1 MEMDSWD
8 RLSSASK
15 RHESILRSRYD
26 MYLGLEDTDGGED
39 DSRAEFPCPFCF
51 EDFDLVGLCCHLDD
65 EHPVE
70 VKTEIVCPICAARV
84 AMDIV
89 GHITVQHGNF
99 FKMQHE
105 RRLSKGSSRSH
116 STLSFLRKELQDANL
131 RFSCGGSSYTLTS
144 SNAAPDPLLS
154 SFIFSLP
161 EVEPSKDVQAVI
173 SDEESTVDEI
183 SDDKVENSAEPTLS
197 YQDEERA
204 RRSEFVRE
212 LVLSTII
219 DDNL

>member
-65 EHPVE
+65 EHPME
-70 VKTEIVCPICAARV
+70 VKNEIVCPICAARV

-131 RFSCGGSSYTLTS
+131 RFSCGGSSYTLAS

-183 SDDKVENSAEPTLS
+183 SDDKVENSAKPTLS

-212 LVLSTII
+212 LVLSTIF
-219 DDNL
+219 DDSL

>member
-1 MEMDSWD
+1 METDSWD
-8 RLSSASK
+8 RLSSSSK

-39 DSRAEFPCPFCF
+39 ESRAEFPCPFCF

-65 EHPVE
+65 EHPME
-70 VKTEIVCPICAARV
+70 VKNEIVCPICAARV

-99 FKMQHE
+99 HE
-105 RRLSKGSSRSH
+105 MRLFKGSSRSH

-131 RFSCGGSSYTLTS
+131 RFSCGDSSYMLAS

-154 SFIFSLP
+154 SFIFNLP

-173 SDEESTVDEI
+173 SDEESTVDEV
-183 SDDKVENSAEPTLS
+183 SDDKVVHSDEPTLS

-204 RRSEFVRE
+204 RRREFVRE
-212 LVLSTII
+212 LVLSTIF
-219 DDNL
+219 DGNL

>member
-1 MEMDSWD
+1 M
-8 RLSSASK
+8 LPFL
-15 RHESILRSRYD
+15 HCFD

-39 DSRAEFPCPFCF
+39 ESRAEFPCPFCF

-65 EHPVE
+65 EHPME
-70 VKTEIVCPICAARV
+70 VKNEVCPICAARV

-99 FKMQHE
+99 VKEM
-105 RRLSKGSSRSH
+105 RLFKGSSRSH

-131 RFSCGGSSYTLTS
+131 RFSCGDSSYMLAS

-154 SFIFSLP
+154 SFIFNLP

-173 SDEESTVDEI
+173 SDEESTVDEV
-183 SDDKVENSAEPTLS
+183 SDDKVVHRYEILTFCVELYYSFSTPIVIMIASTYCMTSVHILSRSGLYVLPTVCIL
-197 YQDEERA
+197 
-204 RRSEFVRE
+204 F
-212 LVLSTII
+212 TC
-219 DDNL
+219 

>member
-15 RHESILRSRYD
+15 RRESILRSRYD

-65 EHPVE
+65 EHPME
-70 VKTEIVCPICAARV
+70 VKNEIVCPICAARV

-105 RRLSKGSSRSH
+105 RRLFKGSSRSH
-116 STLSFLRKELQDANL
+116 STLSFLRKELQDVNL
-131 RFSCGGSSYTLTS
+131 RFSCGGSSYTLAS

-183 SDDKVENSAEPTLS
+183 SEDKVVNSAEPTLS
-197 YQDEERA
+197 YQDEEGA
-204 RRSEFVRE
+204 RRCEFFRE
-212 LVLSTII
+212 LVLSTIL
-219 DDNL
+219 DDHL

>member
-1 MEMDSWD
+1 
-8 RLSSASK
+8 
-15 RHESILRSRYD
+15 
-26 MYLGLEDTDGGED
+26 
-39 DSRAEFPCPFCF
+39 
-51 EDFDLVGLCCHLDD
+51 
-65 EHPVE
+65 
-70 VKTEIVCPICAARV
+70 
-84 AMDIV
+84 
-89 GHITVQHGNF
+89 
-99 FKMQHE
+99 MQHE

-183 SDDKVENSAEPTLS
+183 SDDKVENRYEILAFSVELYSSFFHS
-197 YQDEERA
+197 YCYNDCINLLHEIC
-204 RRSEFVRE
+204 
-212 LVLSTII
+212 TYII
-219 DDNL
+219 KKWVICASYCLHIDHLLKQK